1 MRSILYIYTRCCYP
15 IPVKIVLVRI
25 IFMENAYAKSLDV
38 QILFWS
44 QYNLSDKVRNM
55 KEGLETISKSQESSV
70 KSRKLLA
77 SKTKELRSVPSGERL
92 TVMKSLLKSY
102 QEEIDQLTLRSQYF
116 VKKSTHC

>member
-1 MRSILYIYTRCCYP
+1 
-15 IPVKIVLVRI
+15 
-25 IFMENAYAKSLDV
+25 
-38 QILFWS
+38 
-44 QYNLSDKVRNM
+44 M